1 MEGLLSNMTIML
13 DKTASILNEAR
24 LKILSDSRARDKS
37 IIKCEIEVIQ
47 KKKIVMRINNSVT
60 K

>member
-47 KKKIVMRINNSVT
+47 KKFVMRINNSVT

>member
-37 IIKCEIEVIQ
+37 ILKCEIEVIQ
-47 KKKIVMRINNSVT
+47 KTFVMRINNSVT